1 MLHPGERK
9 SYAFSEM
16 KIPLASAYILL
27 HPIFALWQLYCLHY
41 IKKLLNKSFFSAIMK
56 YLEPWRHGRKK
67 NGLLQE
73 R

>member
-41 IKKLLNKSFFSAIMK
+41 IKNFKQVIFF
-56 YLEPWRHGRKK
+56 LP
-67 NGLLQE
+67 L
-73 R
+73 